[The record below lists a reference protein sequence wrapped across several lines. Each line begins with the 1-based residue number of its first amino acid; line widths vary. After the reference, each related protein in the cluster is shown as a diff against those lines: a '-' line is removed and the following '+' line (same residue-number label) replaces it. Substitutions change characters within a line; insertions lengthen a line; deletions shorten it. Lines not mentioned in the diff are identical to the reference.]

1 MTARFTPTAEQQSAL
16 AAFTTGGSLVIE
28 AGAGSGSGK
37 TSTLQLLAAS
47 RPGKRGLYLA
57 YNKAIQTDA
66 AKRFPR
72 NVTCRTAHSL
82 AYATHGA
89 RMRHRLN
96 APRVPATRVASIL
109 SQREPIALGDGL
121 TLTAAS
127 IASLAMRAVERFCR
141 SPETSITAR
150 HFMPPEGATGTP
162 GLPTLRK
169 RVVYLAQ
176 QAWAD
181 LNDPHGQ
188 LKFTH
193 DHYLKQWA
201 LSGPR
206 LAYDYILFDEAQDAD
221 PCIAGVVTAQMRS
234 AQVVMVG
241 DAAQA
246 IYGWR
251 GAIDV
256 LSTTSV
262 DHRTRLSRSF
272 RFGQAVADEANVW
285 LARIGTSLR
294 ITGDPARASA
304 LDVVDNPDAVLC
316 RTNGRAVQEIMTA
329 HAGGIAVSLVGGGH
343 DIRSLAQAAQRLQAG
358 QPAGHPE
365 LIAFPTWQAVRD
377 YAEHDPTRVRPRR
390 RRETHRHLRR
400 HRRDRRRGRM
410 RRRRPRPA
418 HRLHRAQSQRPGMG
432 QGADRHR
439 LPRTQDRQHRGT
451 RPDPKGGGDARLRS
465 RHPRQASPRQRRPRL
480 DTRRGVR
487 RRRAGITADA
497 RGTAPGPRPGVG
509 LRFAGCRHPT
519 LSVSAMPP
527 ETCLD
532 LDLGRTQPGQL
543 PRARPRSLGTQRSAL
558 Q

>member
-16 AAFTTGGSLVIE
+16 AAFATGGSLVIE
-28 AGAGSGSGK
+28 AGAGSGK
-37 TSTLQLLAAS
+37 TSTLQLLAES

-66 AKRFPR
+66 NKRFPR

-109 SQREPIALGDGL
+109 GQREPIALGDGL

-127 IASLAMRAVERFCR
+127 VASLAMRAVERFCR
-141 SPETSITAR
+141 SPDASITAR
-150 HFMPPEGATGTP
+150 HFVPPEGAAGTP

-176 QAWAD
+176 RAWGD

-234 AQVVMVG
+234 AQIVMVG

-256 LSTTSV
+256 LSTTNV

-304 LDVVDNPDAVLC
+304 LDVVENPDAVLC
-316 RTNGRAVQEIMTA
+316 RTNGRAVQEVMTA
-329 HAGGIAVSLVGGGH
+329 HAGGIAVSLVGDGQ

-365 LIAFPTWQAVRD
+365 LIAFPTWQSVRD
-377 YAEHDPTRVRPRR
+377 YAEHDPTGSDLAVGVKLIDTYGATDVIAAVDACVAEDRAQLVVSTAHKAKGREWDRVRIASDF
-390 RRETHRHLRR
+390 REPKIDKTTG
-400 HRRDRRRGRM
+400 DRAPTPKEEAM
-410 RRRRPRPA
+410 LA
-418 HRLHRAQSQRPGMG
+418 YVAVTRAKQV
-432 QGADRHR
+432 
-439 LPRTQDRQHRGT
+439 
-451 RPDPKGGGDARLRS
+451 
-465 RHPRQASPRQRRPRL
+465 L
-480 DTRRGVR
+480 DNDGLAWIHDEEYAV
-487 RRRAGITADA
+487 
-497 RGTAPGPRPGVG
+497 APGSSTPAPARRQVT
-509 LRFAGCRHPT
+509 AA
-519 LSVSAMPP
+519 VSQCAPQAAAIHS
-527 ETCLD
+527 E
-532 LDLGRTQPGQL
+532 
-543 PRARPRSLGTQRSAL
+543 RARDAS
-558 Q
+558 